1 MTFTPQIPNW
11 GDINNQFLEKLYKY
25 HNWLLETGIKNGLI
39 SNKNPQFVWDE
50 FIIHSLY
57 FGKII
62 NELDKPFNSVYDLGT
77 GGGIPGI
84 PVAITNPN
92 KHCKLVD
99 ISESRVF
106 ELQRLKNILSLNNV
120 EIVQKDASSLI
131 SESNLYISRCYISTK
146 KALNSIIQHK
156 NIAYVVSSNGEKVEY
171 EEGSLHV
178 KQENFVINSSDIR
191 HIDVITVM

>member
-1 MTFTPQIPNW
+1 M
-11 GDINNQFLEKLYKY
+11 
-25 HNWLLETGIKNGLI
+25 
-39 SNKNPQFVWDE
+39 
-50 FIIHSLY
+50 
-57 FGKII
+57 
-62 NELDKPFNSVYDLGT
+62 
-77 GGGIPGI
+77 
-84 PVAITNPN
+84 
-92 KHCKLVD
+92 
-99 ISESRVF
+99 
-106 ELQRLKNILSLNNV
+106 NNV

-146 KALNSIIQHK
+146 KALNSIMQHK